1 METIQENLLID
12 YDDVDTSGMT
22 EQERYDYLLW
32 QVVPWENLP
41 LEVRKRLVA
50 KREANSIKSQGTLA
64 FAPGFSFDSDSA
76 IKLYQQL

>member
-1 METIQENLLID
+1 MEQKQEDILVE
-12 YDDVDTSGMT
+12 YDDIDMSGMT

-32 QVVPWENLP
+32 EALPWGNLP

-64 FAPGFSFDSDSA
+64 FVPGFSFDSDST
-76 IKLYQQL
+76 IKLY